1 MDESS
6 EGTRSKPSTGSVVV
20 TGAGGAL
27 GRAIA
32 LRLGADGFAVGLL
45 GRPGTPLEETAAL
58 LAEAGLAHCTLEAD
72 LRDPAAIETA
82 LDQTEEAIGPLAALI
97 NNAAIYPPTPFL
109 DISLEE
115 YEDVVRVNQ
124 TGYFLAAQ
132 GAARRMAP
140 RQAGAIVNIGSIT
153 FHGGWANLA
162 SYVSTKGAAVGLTR
176 ALARELGPLGIRV
189 NAVSPGAFPTKAEE
203 IHENPQAYSQH
214 VLDHQSIKRR
224 GTDAELAAVV
234 SFLVG
239 PDASFVTGQ
248 TINVDGGWIME

>member
-1 MDESS
+1 MSS
-6 EGTRSKPSTGSVVV
+6 NPSAPLGSAVV

-32 LRLGADGFAVGLL
+32 LRLGADGFRIGVLGREGELLRETAQLL
-45 GRPGTPLEETAAL
+45 GEQGIEHYVLPV
-58 LAEAGLAHCTLEAD
+58 D
-72 LRDPAAIETA
+72 LRDPDAIEGA
-82 LDQTEEAIGPLAALI
+82 LSETERELGPLGALI

-109 DISLEE
+109 EIPLAE

-132 GAARRMAP
+132 GAAHRMLK
-140 RQAGAIVNIGSIT
+140 RQSGSIVNIGSIT
-153 FHGGWANLA
+153 FHGGWTDLA
-162 SYVSTKGAAVGLTR
+162 SYVSTKGASVGLTR
-176 ALARELGPLGIRV
+176 ALARELGPHGIRV
-189 NAVSPGAFPTKAEE
+189 NGVSPGAFPTKAEE
-203 IHENPQAYSQH
+203 IHENPEQYTQF
-214 VLDHQSIKRR
+214 VLDRQSIKRR

-239 PDASFVTGQ
+239 PDAAFVTGQ